1 MPGAEKKWGPLEER
15 DLAMAVILTQ
25 HGERP
30 KYDWVRIQEM
40 MEAWGYTFSRD
51 AITQRWSKK
60 IMKDFKERHGADAVK
75 SGPPNSAATTPQKP
89 TPRKRTAKPKVV
101 KDEDDSDS
109 EKKVK
114 PASAKKRKLAK
125 ESDDDS
131 DRETQKAAPGDMDF
145 DSGV

>member
-1 MPGAEKKWGPLEER
+1 
-15 DLAMAVILTQ
+15 
-25 HGERP
+25 
-30 KYDWVRIQEM
+30 
-40 MEAWGYTFSRD
+40 
-51 AITQRWSKK
+51 
-60 IMKDFKERHGADAVK
+60 MKDFKERHGADAAK
-75 SGPPNSAATTPQKP
+75 SGPSVSAASTPQKV

-114 PASAKKRKLAK
+114 PVSAKKRKLAK

-131 DRETQKAAPGDMDF
+131 DRETQKYVAVCHKIVVPPPLLLWHRLTISFLRAAPGDVDF

>member
-60 IMKDFKERHGADAVK
+60 IMKDFKERHGADAAK
-75 SGPPNSAATTPQKP
+75 SGPSVSAASTPQ
-89 TPRKRTAKPKVV
+89 KPKVV

-114 PASAKKRKLAK
+114 PVSAKKRKLAK

-131 DRETQKAAPGDMDF
+131 DRETQKAAPGDVDF